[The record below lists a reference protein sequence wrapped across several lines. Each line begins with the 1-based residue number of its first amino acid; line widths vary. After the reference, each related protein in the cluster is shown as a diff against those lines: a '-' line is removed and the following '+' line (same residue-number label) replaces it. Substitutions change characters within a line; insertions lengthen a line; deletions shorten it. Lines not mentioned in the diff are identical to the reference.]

1 MPVRRS
7 SKKTAPTA
15 RALLAWYDIHR
26 RTLPWRAK
34 AGTRADPYRV
44 WLSEIMLQQTTVVAV
59 ASYSRDFLR
68 RWPNV
73 KALAGAPLD
82 DVLAAWAGLGY
93 YARARNLHRAAKMVV
108 DELGGRF
115 PRTAEELRKLPGIG
129 AYTAGAIAA
138 IAFDAREA
146 AVDANAERVLAR
158 VFAVEEPMPK
168 AKVRLRVL
176 GQSLVPAKRAG
187 DFAQALMDLGSAI
200 CTPKRPACSA
210 CPWSKHCE
218 ARKRG
223 IQEMLPV
230 KGAKAVRPLKRGAA
244 FVARDAK
251 GAVLLEKRP
260 ENGLLGGM
268 LQPPLGPWS
277 EDFPSAKEALLQA
290 PFRAAW
296 KKRAG
301 IVRHGFTH
309 FELEIEIYVV
319 ELAVHSKIKTD
330 CHSRPSDAKRR
341 EGKGTQVLMPD
352 KVSPLGSPSL
362 TSRENARSSPGMT
375 ASLWVAGN
383 KLGDAALP
391 TVMRKIL
398 AHALDHGGPLFA

>member
-1 MPVRRS
+1 MPVRIS
-7 SKKTAPTA
+7 SKKTAPSA

-34 AGTRADPYRV
+34 AGQRADPYRV

-59 ASYSRDFLR
+59 ASYYREFLR

-73 KALAGAPLD
+73 KALAKAPLD

-115 PRTAEELRKLPGIG
+115 PQTAEALRKLPGIG

-158 VFAVEEPMPK
+158 IFAVEEPMPK

-200 CTPKRPACSA
+200 CTPRRPACSA
-210 CPWSKHCE
+210 CPWSKDCE

-244 FVARDAK
+244 FVARDAR

-260 ENGLLGGM
+260 EKGLLGGM

-309 FELEIEIYVV
+309 FELEIEVYEATIRN
-319 ELAVHSKIKTD
+319 
-330 CHSRPSDAKRR
+330 RP
-341 EGKGTQVLMPD
+341 V
-352 KVSPLGSPSL
+352 
-362 TSRENARSSPGMT
+362 
-375 ASLWVAGN
+375 VAG
-383 KLGDAALP
+383 KWIVDLSTAALP
-391 TVMRKIL
+391 TVMRKVL
-398 AHALDHGGPLFA
+398 SRADRES

>member
-7 SKKTAPTA
+7 SKKAAPPA
-15 RALLAWYDIHR
+15 QSLLAWYDIHR
-26 RTLPWRAK
+26 RVLPWRAK

-59 ASYSRDFLR
+59 AAYYREFLR
-68 RWPNV
+68 RWPTV
-73 KALAGAPLD
+73 RALAGAPLD

-115 PRTAEELRKLPGIG
+115 PQTAEELRALPGVG

-138 IAFDAREA
+138 IAFDQPEA

-158 VFAVEEPMPK
+158 MFAVEEPMPK
-168 AKVRLRVL
+168 AKTRLRAL
-176 GQSLVPAKRAG
+176 GQALVPQKRAG

-200 CTPKRPACSA
+200 CTPKRPACPA
-210 CPWSKHCE
+210 CPWFAACE

-223 IQEMLPV
+223 IQERLPV
-230 KGAKAVRPLKRGAA
+230 KGEKAIRPLRRGAA
-244 FVARDAK
+244 FVARDAN
-251 GAVLLEKRP
+251 GAMLLERRP

-277 EDFPSAKEALLQA
+277 EMFPSAKEALLQA

-309 FELEIEIYVV
+309 FELEIEVYAAEISVRP
-319 ELAVHSKIKTD
+319 KT
-330 CHSRPSDAKRR
+330 
-341 EGKGTQVLMPD
+341 
-352 KVSPLGSPSL
+352 
-362 TSRENARSSPGMT
+362 PGNWI
-375 ASLWVAGN
+375 AAN
-383 KLGDAALP
+383 KLGDSALP
-391 TVMRKIL
+391 TVMRKIVE
-398 AHALDHGGPLFA
+398 HARE